1 MFSFMQTSKSAN
13 HMAEAQCRHQLEFK
27 ASIRMNMA
35 WLDIRCAL
43 EVPGTFQHNHLWGL
57 QRTVWTRERNRRA
70 AVLWEKMCRA
80 WQEGKSDS
88 NNHVLPPKSFSEC
101 TSCWKADG
109 LQQHQT
115 TGRHIA
121 QRQTETW
128 GCSMHRLSVA
138 DFGTNI
144 ITAWIPPALNQWC
157 YSVRDIS
164 TSMPF
169 WPQCTNSC
177 RTMCNKAPV
186 L

>member
-1 MFSFMQTSKSAN
+1 MQTSAGVQG
-13 HMAEAQCRHQLEFK
+13 EHQNEHGMTRYQTCFRSCWDFPTQSSPRFTEDGLNVTGEQQF
-27 ASIRMNMA
+27 SGR
-35 WLDIRCAL
+35 RCFSDVRE
-43 EVPGTFQHNHLWGL
+43 EV
-57 QRTVWTRERNRRA
+57 
-70 AVLWEKMCRA
+70 CRA

-88 NNHVLPPKSFSEC
+88 NNHLLPPKSFSEC

-121 QRQTETW
+121 QLQTETW